1 MRNPISYHCVLGCV
15 YERTTEKVKNSFKCA
30 CAKSYAVYTY
40 NVSLG
45 VSVSF
50 LGFVM
55 NDISCKTFEREGHF
69 RIFEIFGFLKVRR
82 QVLCFKKF

>member
-1 MRNPISYHCVLGCV
+1 MYVR
-15 YERTTEKVKNSFKCA
+15 ERTTEKVKNSFIGA

-45 VSVSF
+45 SVSF
-50 LGFVM
+50 FGFVM
-55 NDISCKTFEREGHF
+55 NDISCKTFGREGHF

-82 QVLCFKKF
+82 HECYALKK